1 MCKDLYSTQR
11 TYHITIIIYLTQLNA
26 RPEFRFGNFSLSQVF
41 TLRKNYNAYK
51 DTRQQCSNYTVDFGE
66 PISFFFFITGGF
78 CALAMGLQRYIKA
91 MGGGGGIIYIYVEPY
106 EIRFNFSQIRFY
118 FFLNK
123 FFSVSIFLDSVFSIF
138 ILWTPF

>member
-1 MCKDLYSTQR
+1 MCDSVCKDLYSTQR

-26 RPEFRFGNFSLSQVF
+26 GPEFRFGNFSLSQVF

-66 PISFFFFITGGF
+66 PISFFFYNGGF

-91 MGGGGGIIYIYVEPY
+91 MRGGGGGVQLYIYVGPY
-106 EIRFNFSQIRFY
+106 EIRFNFSQILFY
-118 FFLNK
+118 FFLNT
-123 FFSVSIFLDSVFSIF
+123 FFSFHFF
-138 ILWTPF
+138 

>member
-1 MCKDLYSTQR
+1 M
-11 TYHITIIIYLTQLNA
+11 
-26 RPEFRFGNFSLSQVF
+26 F

-66 PISFFFFITGGF
+66 PISFFFFITGAF

-91 MGGGGGIIYIYVEPY
+91 MGGGGLQLYIYVGPY
-106 EIRFNFSQIRFY
+106 EIRFNFSQILFY
-118 FFLNK
+118 FFLNT
-123 FFSVSIFLDSVFSIF
+123 FFSISIFLDSVFSIF